1 MNKKLSRT
9 SNISIY
15 VTYFLIFLFGGMLF
29 IIGLYLYDKGAALLE
44 HGYEGGGLIIAG
56 IILIALG
63 VVFVVLSFIYSRFG
77 AKVIRTNCPY
87 CHGTGYVDSGLK
99 KNARRET
106 CPICSGTGK
115 MLDEKSKYVRDIKK
129 KKISENEH

>member
-44 HGYEGGGLIIAG
+44 HGYEGGGLIIA
-56 IILIALG
+56 
-63 VVFVVLSFIYSRFG
+63 
-77 AKVIRTNCPY
+77 PY

-115 MLDEKSKYVRDIKK
+115 MLDEKSKYVRAIKK
-129 KKISENEH
+129 KKTSENEH